1 MMVPVLETEHLRLR
15 GHEAADFAA
24 CLTLWQEPVVTKYIG
39 GKAYT
44 REEVWARMLRYAG
57 LWPMVGFGYWVVEEK
72 GTGAFVGELGF
83 TNFMRAIEPSFEDAL
98 EAGWIL
104 SPSAYGKGY
113 ASEAMSAVHAWGAA
127 NFPGK
132 RMVCIVHEENAAS
145 LRMAERSSYVDYD
158 RAIYRGVMMVM
169 MERTTSLAEVY
180 RR

>member
-1 MMVPVLETEHLRLR
+1 MMVPLIETERLRLR
-15 GHEAADFAA
+15 GHEATDFEA
-24 CLTLWQEPVVTKYIG
+24 CLALWQEPVVTKYIG

-83 TNFMRAIEPSFEDAL
+83 ASFKRPIEPSFEDAL

-104 SPSAYGKGY
+104 SPAMHGKGY
-113 ASEAMSAVHAWGAA
+113 ASEAMDAVHAWGAA

-145 LRMAERSSYVDYD
+145 LRVAERCGYVEYG
-158 RAIYRGVMMVM
+158 RTVYRDVVMVM
-169 MERTTSLAEVY
+169 LELRGGS

>member
-1 MMVPVLETEHLRLR
+1 MVPVIETERLRLR
-15 GHEAADFAA
+15 GHEATDFEA
-24 CLTLWQEPVVTKYIG
+24 CVALWQEPVVTKYIG

-57 LWPMVGFGYWVVEEK
+57 LWPMMGFGYWVVEEK

-83 TNFMRAIEPSFEDAL
+83 ASFRRAIEPSFDDAL

-104 SPSAYGKGY
+104 SPTMHGNGY
-113 ASEAMSAVHAWGAA
+113 ASEAMGAVHAWGAA
-127 NFPGK
+127 KFPGR

-145 LRMAERSSYVDYD
+145 LRVAERSGYLEYA
-158 RAIYRGVMMVM
+158 RAVYRGVVMVM
-169 MERTTSLAEVY
+169 MERATSRAEVE